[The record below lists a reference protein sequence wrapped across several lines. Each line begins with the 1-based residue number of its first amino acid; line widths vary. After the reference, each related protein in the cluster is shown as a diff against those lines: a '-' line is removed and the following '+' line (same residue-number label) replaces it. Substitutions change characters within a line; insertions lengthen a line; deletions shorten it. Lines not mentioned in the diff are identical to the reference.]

1 MVIQLTAVLAAEG
14 RHDDTRLDPGSV
26 RDPLEEPV
34 RIARGLGPLVL
45 VVERTLDPVPAK
57 VRRLRDRAGLRR
69 IEAVAGDARL
79 LRVADRQLLSR
90 RGTGD
95 GLRLRRVRLE
105 RQGAPPRPPAVVA
118 PPGPRPP
125 RRGGGPS
132 DGRARLLRLPLPLR
146 APP

>member
-45 VVERTLDPVPAK
+45 VVERTLYPVPAK

-69 IEAVAGDARL
+69 IEARAG
-79 LRVADRQLLSR
+79 
-90 RGTGD
+90 GT
-95 GLRLRRVRLE
+95 
-105 RQGAPPRPPAVVA
+105 PRPRRADTHRLA
-118 PPGPRPP
+118 PRGPRPGLGP
-125 RRGGGPS
+125 RRGRRRAQAPRP
-132 DGRARLLRLPLPLR
+132 RARSRLR
-146 APP
+146 